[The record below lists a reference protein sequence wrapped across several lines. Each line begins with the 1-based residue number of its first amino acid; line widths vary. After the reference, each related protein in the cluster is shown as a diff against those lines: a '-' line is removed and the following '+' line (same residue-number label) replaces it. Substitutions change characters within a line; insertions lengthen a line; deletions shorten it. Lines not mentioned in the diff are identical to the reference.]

1 MDSPPPRATRQKG
14 FDPSNRNGPMTL
26 HRRVLAL
33 VALLPLA
40 VCAACA
46 QSRTPD
52 RAAADVG
59 DPATDAAALRALLDD
74 FLAHADVASAHER
87 FWADDLVYT
96 SSDGTRTDKAEILAG
111 LQDGAEDTGPGPRYS
126 GEDVDIRLYGTTA
139 VVAFRLVIA
148 PPEGSGEPVRYNLNT
163 GTFLKRDG
171 VWRAVA
177 WQSTRGAE

>member
-1 MDSPPPRATRQKG
+1 MTRPRRI
-14 FDPSNRNGPMTL
+14 
-26 HRRVLAL
+26 LAL
-33 VALLPLA
+33 VTLLPLA
-40 VCAACA
+40 LWAACA
-46 QSRTPD
+46 RSDTPEP
-52 RAAADVG
+52 AAADAG

-111 LQDGAEDTGPGPRYS
+111 LREGAEDAGPGPRYS
-126 GEDVDIRLYGTTA
+126 GEDVDVRLYGTTA

-177 WQSTRGAE
+177 WQSTKGAE